1 MVLMLDSSFIE
12 QNADSIVHTIGR
24 ESIDVYRFLSDR
36 FRRSNVS
43 SDTVFQFVF
52 RSFYR
57 LDNAGLTGTFKTRYF
72 ELLEANRGKES
83 IDLTS
88 IVAQLYQLPNRKSH
102 NTLQFS
108 FATKLAN
115 TVNCSYP
122 IYDSK
127 VGLMFGFQVP
137 ANCKAF
143 EVRLAEYMGLYA
155 DIQATYARIIS
166 NRDLLGTRRTFRQVY
181 AVDESQVPET
191 KVIDFIVWQAGKA
204 KEADQK
210 VAPNLD
216 TETKN
221 FTSRTHNTSSRE
233 FKNRVLQYAQSM
245 EQRKAMQLAA
255 EELGVLLPP
264 SYLKYPGS
272 HVYRWRQQGLPK

>member
-1 MVLMLDSSFIE
+1 MLDSSFID
-12 QNADSIVHTIGR
+12 QNADSIVHAIGC

-57 LDNAGLTGTFKTRYF
+57 LDNAGLTGTFKIRYF

-88 IVAQLYQLPNRKSH
+88 IVAQLYELPNRKSH

-127 VGLMFGFQVP
+127 VGLMFDFQVP
-137 ANCKAF
+137 ANYKAF
-143 EVRLAEYMGLYA
+143 EVRLSEYMDLYA

-166 NRDLLGTRRTFRQVY
+166 NSDLLGARRTFRQVY

-191 KVIDFIVWQAGKA
+191 KVIDFIVWQAGKD

-210 VAPNLD
+210 VASNLD
-216 TETKN
+216 TKTKN
-221 FTSRTHNTSSRE
+221 FTNRTHNTSSPE
-233 FKNRVLQYAQSM
+233 FKNQVLQYAKSM

-255 EELGVLLPP
+255 EELGVPLPP

-272 HVYRWRQQGLPK
+272 HIYRWRQEGFSK

>member
-12 QNADSIVHTIGR
+12 QNAESIVHAIGR
-24 ESIDVYRFLSDR
+24 ESIDVYRFLSNR
-36 FRRSNVS
+36 FRRNNVS

-72 ELLEANRGKES
+72 ELLEAHRGEEN

-88 IVAQLYQLPNRKSH
+88 IVAQLYKLPNLKSH

-115 TVNCSYP
+115 TVNCNYP

-127 VGLMFGFQVP
+127 VGLMFDFQVP

-143 EVRLAEYMGLYA
+143 EVRLAQYMDQYA
-155 DIQATYARIIS
+155 DIQSTYARVIS
-166 NRDLLGTRRTFRQVY
+166 NCDLIDARRFFRQVY
-181 AVDESQVPET
+181 AVDEYQVPET

-204 KEADQK
+204 KEVHKK
-210 VAPNLD
+210 VAPSLD
-216 TETKN
+216 AESKN
-221 FTSRTHNTSSRE
+221 STSRTDNTSSPE
-233 FKNRVLQYAQSM
+233 FKNRVLQYAENM

-264 SYLKYPGS
+264 SYLKYSGS
-272 HVYRWRQQGLPK
+272 HVYRWRQQGFPK